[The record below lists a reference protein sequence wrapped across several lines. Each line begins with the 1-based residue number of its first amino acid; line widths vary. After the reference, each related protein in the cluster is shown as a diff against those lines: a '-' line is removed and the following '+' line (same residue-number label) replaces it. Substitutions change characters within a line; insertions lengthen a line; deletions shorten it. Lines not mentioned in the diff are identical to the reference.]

1 MTKKTVPKKMNS
13 SVPTASQPPVKLPL
27 VPEFKSGE
35 LGKYARDRAS
45 ILNYAELKRLMMQN
59 VGKTQSKTFT
69 QYTKEKIQSYILNP
83 LSNLDNIRDVSQ
95 FVYRV
100 SNLYKKVIDYFA
112 GMLVYSYN
120 VVFQSKDWSKNISSK
135 DFLKNYQTVLQR
147 LNNINMSHEMGTIIA
162 TALRDGIYVGFA
174 YDDEETFFLQALDP
188 KYCKV
193 ASITSAGTYII
204 KFNAAYFDSGTNKE
218 FLYGVNN
225 DGEGIWDDVFISGYE
240 TYKNDG
246 RDFQWFELPPEKTIA
261 VVAGDDP
268 LIPLPYFMAV
278 LPDILDLIDYG
289 NLIRQKTELENYV
302 LLVSKIPLISSTKDV
317 DDFAVSMEYIQ
328 MMQGL
333 IDEAVPSLVG
343 TAYSPCE
350 LTPVRFDRNDQNETD
365 IMAKATR
372 AVYDNLGVSQVVFN
386 NNGTTTS
393 AITASEIGDA
403 VFAYRLLSKLEANIQ
418 RYVTLNIS
426 DEFLFYFHRV
436 TYFNLNEYSGSLKD
450 KATLGLP
457 KKLDWMTCDGT
468 TPYRAMNQIYME
480 NALNLVELLIPLD
493 SSYTQSGKS
502 EGGAPV
508 KDVTELTDE
517 GEKSKDKEKNK
528 E

>member
-1 MTKKTVPKKMNS
+1 MTKKTVQEKGKES
-13 SVPTASQPPVKLPL
+13 SNTLNKTEVKEVLTPDFS
-27 VPEFKSGE
+27 PGE
-35 LGKYARDRAS
+35 LGKYARNRAS

-120 VVFQSKDWSKNISSK
+120 VVYESKDWSKNISSK

-147 LNNINMSHEMGTIIA
+147 LNNINMPHEMGTIVA
-162 TALRDGIYVGFA
+162 TALRDGIYVGFT
-174 YDDEETFFLQALDP
+174 YDDEETFFLQALEP

-225 DGEGIWDDVFISGYE
+225 DGEGTWDDVFISGYE
-240 TYKNDG
+240 TYKSDG

-302 LLVSKIPLISSTKDV
+302 LLVSKIPLLANGDV
-317 DDFAVSMEYIQ
+317 DDFAVSIDLVQ
-328 MMQGL
+328 MMQSM
-333 IDEAVPSLVG
+333 IDDALPSLVG

-350 LTPVRFDRNDQNETD
+350 LQPVRFDRNDQNETD

-386 NNGTTTS
+386 NNGTTSS
-393 AITASEIGDA
+393 AINASEIGDA
-403 VFAYRLLSKLEANIQ
+403 VFAYRLLSKLEANLQ
-418 RYVTLNIS
+418 RYVSLNIS
-426 DEFLFYFHRV
+426 DEFIFYFHRV
-436 TYFNLNEYSGSLKD
+436 TYFNLSEYSNSLKD
-450 KATLGLP
+450 RATLGLP
-457 KKLDWMTCDGT
+457 NKIDWMTCDGT
-468 TPYRAMNQIYME
+468 TPYRAINQIYME
-480 NALNLVELLIPLD
+480 NALDLVKLLIPLD

-502 EGGAPV
+502 EGGAPS

-517 GEKSKDKEKNK
+517 GEKSKDQEKNK
-528 E
+528 K